1 MYKSIHFFVFFHEN
15 RHFGVLSG
23 LFYISSKKLFLSYVT
38 GVNRSFLCKFV
49 SIEYPYNPVEAMS
62 IFKDRIEAVRAMM
75 RSKGWDAVIVTGND
89 PHNSEYSAA
98 RWHQVAWLSGYT
110 GEGDLVITE
119 DHAGLWTDT
128 RYFIQASRQLPE
140 AGVELHKTRV
150 PGQVLIP
157 EWLADHFAEFDEIR
171 VAVDGLCM
179 TVSSVEDIQKTVGE
193 KIRFVNAPDMLEVLW
208 TDRPE
213 IPQTPIITLGP
224 EQVGWSREQKVR
236 WMRKWLADKG
246 YDAILLTALDEIAW
260 MLNVRGQDV
269 AYNPVVMSYLLVTQ
283 DNVLWFARKGPT
295 PDEDGETEDSFHEL
309 LADGV
314 NIQEYSDVEAAL
326 SNLVDGSYIKTLFVD
341 PATLNY
347 NLCSILKDRSVV
359 FGTSPVGL
367 RKSVKNDVEVAGMK
381 EAHLE
386 DGIAVERF
394 LHWLQTSIE
403 AGDAVNEYEASL
415 KLHRFRSE
423 IEGFR
428 GESFETIS
436 AYGPNAALPHYI
448 TPEEGSAELY
458 AEGLYLCDSGGQFLF
473 GTTDITRTVPLGP
486 CSQLE
491 KEDYTL
497 VLKGHI
503 ALSKAVFPKGTA
515 GCQLDVLAREPL
527 WNAMRD
533 FGHGTGHG
541 VGFYLNVHEGPQDIR
556 QNFNRQA
563 LLPGMI
569 TSDEPGIYREGKFGV
584 RHENLIL
591 CVDAGV
597 NDFGHWL
604 RFEPLTLCHFDTS
617 ILVKDLLD
625 RSEIDWLNAY
635 NERVFRTLSPR
646 LTPEVASWLRQKT
659 LPI

>member
-1 MYKSIHFFVFFHEN
+1 
-15 RHFGVLSG
+15 
-23 LFYISSKKLFLSYVT
+23 
-38 GVNRSFLCKFV
+38 
-49 SIEYPYNPVEAMS
+49 MS
-62 IFKDRIEAVRAMM
+62 IFKERIESVRAMM
-75 RSKGWDAVIVTGND
+75 RSKGWDVVIVTGND

-128 RYFIQASRQLPE
+128 RYFIQASRQLPV

-150 PGQVLIP
+150 PGQMLIP
-157 EWLADHFAEFDEIR
+157 EWLAGHFVDFGEIY

-179 TVSSVEDIQKTVGE
+179 TASSVKDIQDAVGE
-193 KIRFVNAPDMLEVLW
+193 NVRFVNVPDMLEVFW

-224 EQVGWSREQKVR
+224 EQVGWSRGQKVR
-236 WMRKWLADKG
+236 WMRRCLAEKG

-283 DNVLWFARKGPT
+283 DNVLWFVRKGPI

-309 LADGV
+309 IADGV
-314 NIQEYSDVEAAL
+314 NIQEYSDVETAL
-326 SNLVDGSYIKTLFVD
+326 SNLVDGSYIKALFVD

-347 NLCSILKDRSVV
+347 NLYCILKDNSPQSIV

-367 RKSVKNDVEVAGMK
+367 RKSVKNDVEITGMK

-386 DGIAVERF
+386 DGIAMERF
-394 LHWLQTSIE
+394 LHWLQTSVE
-403 AGDAVNEYEASL
+403 AGDAINEYEASL
-415 KLHRFRSE
+415 KLHEFRSE

-436 AYGPNAALPHYI
+436 AYGPNAALPHYV
-448 TPEEGSAELY
+448 TPEEGSAEIY
-458 AEGLYLCDSGGQFLF
+458 AEGLYLCDSGGQYMF
-473 GTTDITRTVPLGP
+473 GTTDITRTIPLGP

-527 WNAMRD
+527 WNAKRN

-563 LLPGMI
+563 ILPGMI
-569 TSDEPGIYREGKFGV
+569 TSDEPGIYREGKFGI

-591 CVDAGV
+591 CVDAGE

-604 RFEPLTLCHFDTS
+604 RFEPLTLCHLDTS
-617 ILVKDLLD
+617 ILLKDLLD
-625 RSEIDWLNAY
+625 RYEIEWLNAY
-635 NERVFRTLSPR
+635 NERVYRTLSPR
-646 LTPEVASWLRQKT
+646 LSQEVATWLRQKT

>member
-1 MYKSIHFFVFFHEN
+1 
-15 RHFGVLSG
+15 
-23 LFYISSKKLFLSYVT
+23 
-38 GVNRSFLCKFV
+38 
-49 SIEYPYNPVEAMS
+49 MS

-75 RSKGWDAVIVTGND
+75 RSKGWDVAIVTGND

-98 RWHQVAWLSGYT
+98 RWHQVAWLTGYT

-347 NLCSILKDRSVV
+347 NLCSILKDRSIV

-563 LLPGMI
+563 LIPGMI

-591 CVDAGV
+591 CVDAGE

-604 RFEPLTLCHFDTS
+604 RFETLTLCHFDTS

-635 NERVFRTLSPR
+635 NERVYRTLSPR

>member
-1 MYKSIHFFVFFHEN
+1 
-15 RHFGVLSG
+15 
-23 LFYISSKKLFLSYVT
+23 
-38 GVNRSFLCKFV
+38 
-49 SIEYPYNPVEAMS
+49 MS
-62 IFKDRIEAVRAMM
+62 IFKDRIESVRAMM
-75 RSKGWDAVIVTGND
+75 RSKGWDVVIVTGND

-128 RYFIQASRQLPE
+128 RYFIQASRQLPA

-157 EWLADHFAEFDEIR
+157 EWLAGHFADLGEIC

-179 TVSSVEDIQKTVGE
+179 TASSVKDIQDAVGE
-193 KIRFVNAPDMLEVLW
+193 KVRFVNVPDMIEVFW

-213 IPQTPIITLGP
+213 IPQTPVITLGP
-224 EQVGWSREQKVR
+224 EQVGWSRGQKVR
-236 WMRKWLADKG
+236 WMRRWLDEKG

-309 LADGV
+309 IADGV
-314 NIQEYSDVEAAL
+314 NIQEYSDVETAL
-326 SNLVDGSYIKTLFVD
+326 SNLVDGSYIKALFVD

-347 NLCSILKDRSVV
+347 NLYCILKDNSPQSIV

-367 RKSVKNDVEVAGMK
+367 RKSVKNDVEITGMK

-386 DGIAVERF
+386 DGIAMERF
-394 LHWLQTSIE
+394 LHWLQTSVE
-403 AGDAVNEYEASL
+403 AGDAINEYEASL
-415 KLHRFRSE
+415 KLHEFRSE

-436 AYGPNAALPHYI
+436 AYGPNAALPHYV
-448 TPEEGSAELY
+448 TPEEGAAEIY
-458 AEGLYLCDSGGQFLF
+458 AEGLYLCDSGGQYLF
-473 GTTDITRTVPLGP
+473 GTTDITRTIPLGP

-527 WNAMRD
+527 WNAKRN

-556 QNFNRQA
+556 QNFNHQA
-563 LLPGMI
+563 LIPGMI

-591 CVDAGV
+591 CVDAGE

-617 ILVKDLLD
+617 ILLKDLLD
-625 RSEIDWLNAY
+625 RSEIEWLNAY
-635 NERVFRTLSPR
+635 NERVYQTLSPR
-646 LTPEVASWLRQKT
+646 LSQDVAAWLRQKT
-659 LPI
+659 LPIYNSEKE

>member
-1 MYKSIHFFVFFHEN
+1 
-15 RHFGVLSG
+15 
-23 LFYISSKKLFLSYVT
+23 
-38 GVNRSFLCKFV
+38 
-49 SIEYPYNPVEAMS
+49 MS
-62 IFKDRIEAVRAMM
+62 MFKERIESVRAMM

-110 GEGDLVITE
+110 GEGDLVITQ

-128 RYFIQASRQLPE
+128 RYFIQASRQLPA

-157 EWLADHFAEFDEIR
+157 EWLAGHFADFDEVCI
-171 VAVDGLCM
+171 AADGLCM
-179 TVSSVEDIQKTVGE
+179 TASSVEEIQKTACE
-193 KIRFVNAPDMLEVLW
+193 KVRFVNVPDMLEAFW

-213 IPQTPIITLGP
+213 IPQTPIITLGT
-224 EQVGWSREQKVR
+224 EQVGWSRDQKVR
-236 WMRKWLADKG
+236 WLRKWMTG
-246 YDAILLTALDEIAW
+246 HGCDAVLLTALDEIAW

-283 DNVLWFARKGPT
+283 DNVLWFVRKGPS
-295 PDEDGETEDSFHEL
+295 PDDDGETEDSFREL
-309 LADGV
+309 AADGV
-314 NIQEYSDVEAAL
+314 NIQEYSDVETAL
-326 SNLVDGSYIKTLFVD
+326 SNLVDGSYIKALFVD

-347 NLCSILKDRSVV
+347 SLYSILDVRYVV
-359 FGTSPVGL
+359 TGTSPVGL
-367 RKSVKNDVEVAGMK
+367 RKSVKNEVEVSGMK

-386 DGIAVERF
+386 DGIAMERF
-394 LHWLQTSIE
+394 LHWLQTSVE
-403 AGDAVNEYEASL
+403 AGDVINEYEASL
-415 KLHRFRSE
+415 KLHEFRSE

-436 AYGPNAALPHYI
+436 AYGPNAALPHYV
-448 TPEEGSAELY
+448 TPREDSAELS
-458 AEGLYLCDSGGQFLF
+458 AEGLYLCDSGGQYLF

-491 KEDYTL
+491 QEDYTL

-527 WNAMRD
+527 WNVKRN

-563 LLPGMI
+563 ILPGMI

-584 RHENLIL
+584 RHENLVL
-591 CVDAGV
+591 CVDAGE

-617 ILVKDLLD
+617 IIVKDLLD

-635 NERVFRTLSPR
+635 NERVYRTLSPR
-646 LTPEVASWLRQKT
+646 LTPEVAAWLRQKT